1 MTDEQYHKLH
11 ATAIHNRALIYAMG
25 AILMMTIDGDDI
37 LTKLLLIGFVFNA
50 ICSMVEGWA

>member
-11 ATAIHNRALIYAMG
+11 ATAIHNRALIYAMV
-25 AILMMTIDGDDI
+25 AILMMTIKGDDI
-37 LTKLLLIGFVFNA
+37 LTKLLLIGFIFDA